1 MTKTRNKT
9 MNRKLRYW
17 AIVCAVL
24 VSASAFAWLDGD
36 SFYPRLAH
44 EEWLTAMDKETLL
57 DDMAGNN
64 DILIIDGV
72 EYLTAYSPLELIRG
86 KQRYHDV
93 YEGMIW
99 GGFEGLS
106 FAGFWGDKAIKCNRW
121 WKCRLEVSDDSLFLM
136 DIKSLQFHGKEYV
149 YSKKENGFVERY
161 VASVNQ
167 DSINR
172 RMEEFTDCRF
182 EDGRMCLPIVS
193 GTVFAKKRNL
203 APRPEV
209 WDVANQKPEDMRVYL
224 RWVDE
229 PVYRVVFDEGRMV
242 SMEVMNEPITE
253 EEQRAFVRRTAGA
266 AIIVV
271 LLVTIIFV
279 LIDYR
284 RKRKYLNMYK
294 ALQKNQTQLIIANEQ
309 SDEEPEKRPLT
320 REEVM
325 ALYRDNFIICRE
337 QFLASGWMQR
347 LEKMNASIHAD
358 TLTLGPEE
366 RQALS
371 KVLDECFIQVN
382 VNLRSECRLTNDDV
396 RCCLLSMLGC
406 QLQVVAVCLGSSHDA
421 VQTRKSRLK
430 DKLPKDIFEWV
441 FTKK

>member
-1 MTKTRNKT
+1 

-17 AIVCAVL
+17 AVVCAVL
-24 VSASAFAWLDGD
+24 VSASVFAWLDGD

-86 KQRYHDV
+86 KQRYHDM
-93 YEGMIW
+93 YEGLIMTMS
-99 GGFEGLS
+99 GGLS
-106 FAGFWGDKAIKCNRW
+106 FAAFWGDGAIRCKRL
-121 WKCRLEVSDDSLFLM
+121 WKCRLEVRDDSLFLM
-136 DIKSLQFHGKEYV
+136 DIKSLQFHGTSVVWSKGERKE
-149 YSKKENGFVERY
+149 RQ
-161 VASVNQ
+161 VAPVNQ

-182 EDGRMCLPIVS
+182 VHGCMHLPIVS

-229 PVYRVVFDEGRMV
+229 PVYRIVFDEGRMV
-242 SMEVMNEPITE
+242 SMEKMSEPITE
-253 EEQRAFVRRTAGA
+253 EEQRAFVRRTAGL

-271 LLVTIIFV
+271 LLVAIIFV
-279 LIDYR
+279 LRDYR

-294 ALQKNQTQLIIANEQ
+294 ALQKNQTQLIIANEL
-309 SDEEPEKRPLT
+309 SDEEPEKQPLT
-320 REEVM
+320 RDEVLT
-325 ALYRDNFIICRE
+325 LYRENFVICRE
-337 QFLASGWMQR
+337 QFITSGWLQR
-347 LEKMNASIHAD
+347 LEKMSATMHAE
-358 TLTLGPEE
+358 TLMLGTEE
-366 RQALS
+366 RQRLS

-382 VNLRSECRLTNDDV
+382 VNLRGEGRLTNDDV

-406 QLQVVAVCLGSSHDA
+406 SLQVVAACLGCSHEA

-430 DKLPKDIFEWV
+430 DKLPKDVFEWV
-441 FTKK
+441 FVKK

>member
-1 MTKTRNKT
+1 M
-9 MNRKLRYW
+9 
-17 AIVCAVL
+17 
-24 VSASAFAWLDGD
+24 VSMSAFAWLDGD
-36 SFYPRLAH
+36 SFYPRLAR
-44 EEWLTAMDKETLL
+44 EDWLTAQDKETLL

-86 KQRYHDV
+86 KQRYHDM

-99 GGFEGLS
+99 GGFEVLS
-106 FAGFWGDKAIKCNRW
+106 FARFWGDKAIKCNRW

-149 YSKKENGFVERY
+149 YSKKEKGFVERY

-167 DSINR
+167 DSINQ

-229 PVYRVVFDEGRMV
+229 PVYRIVFDEGRMV
-242 SMEVMNEPITE
+242 SMEVMSEPITE
-253 EEQRAFVRRTAGA
+253 EEQRAFVIRTALIA
-266 AIIVV
+266 VVLV
-271 LLVTIIFV
+271 LLVAILFV
-279 LIDYR
+279 LRDYR
-284 RKRKYLNMYK
+284 RKRHYLHMYE
-294 ALQKNQTQLIIANEQ
+294 ALQKNQAQLVTAQEL
-309 SDEEPEKRPLT
+309 SEEEPEKRPLT
-320 REEVM
+320 REEVV
-325 ALYRDNFIICRE
+325 ALYRDNFALSRE
-337 QFLASGWMQR
+337 QFRLSGWPQR
-347 LEKMNASIHAD
+347 LEKMSATLQAD
-358 TLTLGPEE
+358 MPMLGADE
-366 RQALS
+366 RGRLS
-371 KVLDECFIQVN
+371 KALDECFIQVN
-382 VNLRSECRLTNDDV
+382 VNLRSEGRLTNDDV
-396 RCCLLSMLGC
+396 RCCLLAMLGC
-406 QLQVVAVCLGSSHDA
+406 PLSVIGACLGSSPEA

-430 DKLPKDIFEWV
+430 DKLPKDVFEWV
-441 FTKK
+441 FAKN

>member
-1 MTKTRNKT
+1 

-57 DDMAGNN
+57 DDMARNN
-64 DILIIDGV
+64 DVLVIDGV

-86 KQRYHDV
+86 KQRYHDM
-93 YEGMIW
+93 YEGLIMTMS
-99 GGFEGLS
+99 GGLS
-106 FAGFWGDKAIKCNRW
+106 FAAFWGDRAIRCKRL
-121 WKCRLEVSDDSLFLM
+121 WKCRMEIRGDSLFLT
-136 DIKSLQFHGKEYV
+136 DIESFQPYGIRHV
-149 YSKKENGFVERY
+149 YSKEGYKERY

-167 DSINR
+167 DSINQ

-229 PVYRVVFDEGRMV
+229 PVYRIVFDEGRMV
-242 SMEVMNEPITE
+242 SMEVMSEPITE
-253 EEQRAFVRRTAGA
+253 EEQRAFVRRTAGV

-347 LEKMNASIHAD
+347 LEKMNASIHAE

>member
-1 MTKTRNKT
+1 MSKNTMFET
-9 MNRKLRYW
+9 MNGRLRYW

-36 SFYPRLAH
+36 SFYPRLAR

-64 DILIIDGV
+64 DILVIDGV

-86 KQRYHDV
+86 KQRYHDM
-93 YEGMIW
+93 YKGLITTMH
-99 GGFEGLS
+99 GGLS
-106 FAGFWGDKAIKCNRW
+106 FAAFWGDKAIRCNRL

-136 DIKSLQFHGKEYV
+136 DIKSLQFHGTSV
-149 YSKKENGFVERY
+149 VWSKGERRERQ
-161 VASVNQ
+161 VAPVNQ
-167 DSINR
+167 DSINC

-229 PVYRVVFDEGRMV
+229 PVYRIVFDEGRMV
-242 SMEVMNEPITE
+242 SMEVMSEPITE
-253 EEQRAFVRRTAGA
+253 EEHRTFVRRTAGLA
-266 AIIVV
+266 LIVV
-271 LLVTIIFV
+271 LLVTVIFV

-294 ALQKNQTQLIIANEQ
+294 ALQKNQTQLIIAKEQ
-309 SDEEPEKRPLT
+309 AEENPEEQAMTRDE
-320 REEVM
+320 VV
-325 ALYRDNFIICRE
+325 ALYKDNFVICRE

-347 LEKMNASIHAD
+347 LEKMNASIHAEA
-358 TLTLGPEE
+358 LTLGPEE

-406 QLQVVAVCLGSSHDA
+406 PLQVVAVCLGSSHDA

-430 DKLPKDIFEWV
+430 DKLPRDIFEWIFV
-441 FTKK
+441 KK

>member
-1 MTKTRNKT
+1 

-17 AIVCAVL
+17 AVVCAVL
-24 VSASAFAWLDGD
+24 VSVSAFAWLDGD

-57 DDMAGNN
+57 DDMARNN
-64 DILIIDGV
+64 DVLVIDGV

-86 KQRYHDV
+86 KQCYHDM
-93 YEGMIW
+93 YEGLIMTMN
-99 GGFEGLS
+99 GGLS
-106 FAGFWGDKAIKCNRW
+106 FAAFWGDGAIRCKRLW
-121 WKCRLEVSDDSLFLM
+121 ECRLEVSDDSLFLM
-136 DIKSLQFHGKEYV
+136 DIKSLQFHGTSV
-149 YSKKENGFVERY
+149 VWSKGERRERQ
-161 VASVNQ
+161 VAPVNQ

-182 EDGRMCLPIVS
+182 ENGRMCLPIVS

-209 WDVANQKPEDMRVYL
+209 WDVANQKPEDMRIYL

-229 PVYRVVFDEGRMV
+229 PVYRIVFDEGRMV
-242 SMEVMNEPITE
+242 SMEMMSEPITE
-253 EEQRAFVRRTAGA
+253 EEQRAFVRRTAGL

-271 LLVTIIFV
+271 LLVTVIFV

-294 ALQKNQTQLIIANEQ
+294 ALQKNQTQLIIAKEQ
-309 SDEEPEKRPLT
+309 AEENPEGQAMT
-320 REEVM
+320 RDEVM
-325 ALYRDNFIICRE
+325 ALYRDNFVICRE

-347 LEKMNASIHAD
+347 LEKMNATLHAD
-358 TLTLGPEE
+358 TLMLGGEE
-366 RQALS
+366 RQRLS

-382 VNLRSECRLTNDDV
+382 VNLRGEGRLTNDDV

-406 QLQVVAVCLGSSHDA
+406 SLQVVAACLGCSHEA

-430 DKLPKDIFEWV
+430 DKLPKDVFEWV
-441 FTKK
+441 FMKK

>member
-1 MTKTRNKT
+1 
-9 MNRKLRYW
+9 
-17 AIVCAVL
+17 
-24 VSASAFAWLDGD
+24 
-36 SFYPRLAH
+36 
-44 EEWLTAMDKETLL
+44 MDKETLL

-86 KQRYHDV
+86 KQRYHDM
-93 YEGMIW
+93 YEGLIMTMS
-99 GGFEGLS
+99 GGLS
-106 FAGFWGDKAIKCNRW
+106 FAAFWGDRAIKCKRM
-121 WKCRLEVSDDSLFLM
+121 WKCWMEIRGDSLCLT
-136 DIKSLQFHGKEYV
+136 DIESFQPYGIRHV
-149 YSKKENGFVERY
+149 YSKEGYKERY
-161 VASVNQ
+161 VAPVNQ

-172 RMEEFTDCRF
+172 RMEEFTDCDF
-182 EDGRMCLPIVS
+182 EDGRMYLPIVS

-209 WDVANQKPEDMRVYL
+209 WDVSNQKPEDMREYL

-229 PVYRVVFDEGRMV
+229 PVYRIVFDEGRMV
-242 SMEVMNEPITE
+242 SMEVMSEPITE

-309 SDEEPEKRPLT
+309 SDEEPEKLPLT

-347 LEKMNASIHAD
+347 LEKMNASIHAE

-406 QLQVVAVCLGSSHDA
+406 PLQVVAVCLGSSHDA

>member
-1 MTKTRNKT
+1 

-86 KQRYHDV
+86 KQRYHDM
-93 YEGMIW
+93 YEGLIMTMS
-99 GGFEGLS
+99 GGLS
-106 FAGFWGDKAIKCNRW
+106 FAAFWGDGAIRCKRL
-121 WKCRLEVSDDSLFLM
+121 WKCRLEVRDDSLFLM
-136 DIKSLQFHGKEYV
+136 DIKSLQFHGTSV
-149 YSKKENGFVERY
+149 VWSKGERRERQ
-161 VASVNQ
+161 VAPVNQ

-182 EDGRMCLPIVS
+182 VHGCMHLPIVS

-229 PVYRVVFDEGRMV
+229 PVYRIVFDEGRMV
-242 SMEVMNEPITE
+242 SMEEMSEPITE
-253 EEQRAFVRRTAGA
+253 EEQRAFVRRTAGL

-271 LLVTIIFV
+271 LLVSIIFV

-294 ALQKNQTQLIIANEQ
+294 ALQKNQTQLIIANEL
-309 SDEEPEKRPLT
+309 SDEEPEKQPLT
-320 REEVM
+320 RDEVLT
-325 ALYRDNFIICRE
+325 LYRENFVISRE
-337 QFLASGWMQR
+337 QFITSGWLQR
-347 LEKMNASIHAD
+347 LEKMSATMHAE
-358 TLTLGPEE
+358 TLMLGAEE
-366 RQALS
+366 RQRLS
-371 KVLDECFIQVN
+371 KALDECFIQVN
-382 VNLRSECRLTNDDV
+382 VNLRAEGRLTNDDV

-406 QLQVVAVCLGSSHDA
+406 PLHVVAACLGSSHEA

-430 DKLPKDIFEWV
+430 DKLPKDIFEAIFV
-441 FTKK
+441 KK

>member
-1 MTKTRNKT
+1 

-17 AIVCAVL
+17 AVVCAVL
-24 VSASAFAWLDGD
+24 VSVSAFAWLDGD

-57 DDMAGNN
+57 DDMARNN
-64 DILIIDGV
+64 DVLVIDGV

-86 KQRYHDV
+86 KQRYHDM
-93 YEGMIW
+93 YEGMIMTMN
-99 GGFEGLS
+99 GGLS
-106 FAGFWGDKAIKCNRW
+106 FAAFWGDGAIRCKRLW
-121 WKCRLEVSDDSLFLM
+121 ECRLEVSDDSLFLM

-149 YSKKENGFVERY
+149 YSKKEKGFVEIY
-161 VASVNQ
+161 VEPVNQ

-182 EDGRMCLPIVS
+182 ENGRMCLPIVS

-209 WDVANQKPEDMRVYL
+209 WNTADKNPEDMRVYL

-242 SMEVMNEPITE
+242 SMEVMSEPITE

-271 LLVTIIFV
+271 LLVTVIFV

-294 ALQKNQTQLIIANEQ
+294 ALQKNQTQLIIAKEQ
-309 SDEEPEKRPLT
+309 AEENPEGQAMT
-320 REEVM
+320 RDEVM
-325 ALYRDNFIICRE
+325 ALYKDNFVICRE

-347 LEKMNASIHAD
+347 LEKMNATLHAD
-358 TLTLGPEE
+358 TLMLGGEE
-366 RQALS
+366 RQRLS

-382 VNLRSECRLTNDDV
+382 VNLRGEGRLTNDDV

-406 QLQVVAVCLGSSHDA
+406 SLQVVAACLGCSHEA

-430 DKLPKDIFEWV
+430 DKLPKDVFEWV
-441 FTKK
+441 FVKK

>member
-1 MTKTRNKT
+1 

-64 DILIIDGV
+64 DILVIDGV

-86 KQRYHDV
+86 KQRYHDM
-93 YEGMIW
+93 YEGLITTMN
-99 GGFEGLS
+99 GGLS
-106 FAGFWGDKAIKCNRW
+106 FAAFWGDRAICCNRL
-121 WKCRLEVSDDSLFLM
+121 WKCRLEIRGDSLCLT
-136 DIKSLQFHGKEYV
+136 DIESFQPYGKRHV
-149 YSKKENGFVERY
+149 YSKDGYKERY
-161 VASVNQ
+161 VAPVNQ

-182 EDGRMCLPIVS
+182 ENGRMCLPIVS

-209 WDVANQKPEDMRVYL
+209 WDVSNQKPEDMREYL

-229 PVYRVVFDEGRMV
+229 PVYRVVFDEGLMV
-242 SMEVMNEPITE
+242 SMEVMSEPITE

-347 LEKMNASIHAD
+347 LEKMNASIHAE

-406 QLQVVAVCLGSSHDA
+406 PLQVVAVCLGSSHDA

>member
-1 MTKTRNKT
+1 MNTPTRY
-9 MNRKLRYW
+9 LLLL
-17 AIVCAVL
+17 L
-24 VSASAFAWLDGD
+24 VSMVSMSAFAWLDGD
-36 SFYPRLAH
+36 SFYPRLAR
-44 EEWLTAMDKETLL
+44 EDWLTAQDKETLL
-57 DDMAGNN
+57 DDMSHNA
-64 DILIIDGV
+64 DILVIDGV

-86 KQRYHDV
+86 KQRYHDM

-99 GGFEGLS
+99 GGFEVLS
-106 FAGFWGDKAIKCNRW
+106 FARFWGDKASKCNRW

-149 YSKKENGFVERY
+149 YSKKEKGFVERY

-167 DSINR
+167 DSINQ

-229 PVYRVVFDEGRMV
+229 PVYRIVFDEGRMV
-242 SMEVMNEPITE
+242 SMEEMNEPITE
-253 EEQRAFVRRTAGA
+253 EEQRAFVRRTAGL

-271 LLVTIIFV
+271 LLVAIIFV
-279 LIDYR
+279 LRDYR

-294 ALQKNQTQLIIANEQ
+294 ALQKNQTQLITANET
-309 SDEEPEKRPLT
+309 SDEEPVGRPLT
-320 REEVM
+320 RDEVL
-325 ALYRDNFIICRE
+325 ALYRDNFVICRE
-337 QFLASGWMQR
+337 QFLANGWMQR
-347 LEKMNASIHAD
+347 LQKMSAMLHAD
-358 TLTLGPEE
+358 ALVLSVDE
-366 RQALS
+366 RKALS
-371 KVLDECFIQVN
+371 VALDECFIQVN
-382 VNLRSECRLTNDDV
+382 VNLRGEARLTNDDV

-406 QLQVVAVCLGSSHDA
+406 PLSVVAACLGSSPEA

-430 DKLPKDIFEWV
+430 DKLPRDVFEMV
-441 FTKK
+441 FAKN

>member
-1 MTKTRNKT
+1 
-9 MNRKLRYW
+9 
-17 AIVCAVL
+17 
-24 VSASAFAWLDGD
+24 
-36 SFYPRLAH
+36 
-44 EEWLTAMDKETLL
+44 MDKETLL

-86 KQRYHDV
+86 KQRYHDM
-93 YEGMIW
+93 YEGLIMTMS
-99 GGFEGLS
+99 GGLS
-106 FAGFWGDKAIKCNRW
+106 FAAFWGDRAIKCKRM
-121 WKCRLEVSDDSLFLM
+121 WKCWMEIRGDSLCLT
-136 DIKSLQFHGKEYV
+136 DIESFQPYGIRHV
-149 YSKKENGFVERY
+149 YSKEGYKERY
-161 VASVNQ
+161 VAPVNQ

-209 WDVANQKPEDMRVYL
+209 WDVSNQKPEDMREYL

-229 PVYRVVFDEGRMV
+229 PVYRIVFDEGRMV
-242 SMEVMNEPITE
+242 SMEVMSEPITE

-309 SDEEPEKRPLT
+309 SDEEPEKLPLT

-347 LEKMNASIHAD
+347 LEKMNASIHAE

-406 QLQVVAVCLGSSHDA
+406 PLQVVAVCLGSSHDA

>member
-1 MTKTRNKT
+1 

-64 DILIIDGV
+64 DILVIDGV

-86 KQRYHDV
+86 KQRYHDM
-93 YEGMIW
+93 YEGLIMTMS
-99 GGFEGLS
+99 GGLS
-106 FAGFWGDKAIKCNRW
+106 FAAFWGDRAIKCKRM
-121 WKCRLEVSDDSLFLM
+121 WKCRMEIRGDSLCLT
-136 DIKSLQFHGKEYV
+136 DIESFQPYGIRHV
-149 YSKKENGFVERY
+149 YSKEGYKERY
-161 VASVNQ
+161 VAPVSQ

-209 WDVANQKPEDMRVYL
+209 WDVSNQKPEDMREYL

-229 PVYRVVFDEGRMV
+229 PVYRVVFDEGRIE
-242 SMEVMNEPITE
+242 SMEVMSEPITE

-347 LEKMNASIHAD
+347 LEKMNASIHAE

-406 QLQVVAVCLGSSHDA
+406 PLQVVAVCLGSSHDA

>member
-1 MTKTRNKT
+1 

-17 AIVCAVL
+17 TIVCAVL

-64 DILIIDGV
+64 DILVIDGV

-86 KQRYHDV
+86 KQRYHDM
-93 YEGMIW
+93 YEGLIMTMS
-99 GGFEGLS
+99 GGLS
-106 FAGFWGDKAIKCNRW
+106 FAAFWGDRAIKCKRM
-121 WKCRLEVSDDSLFLM
+121 WKCRMEIRGDSLCLT
-136 DIKSLQFHGKEYV
+136 DIESFQPYGIRHV
-149 YSKKENGFVERY
+149 YSKEGYKERY
-161 VASVNQ
+161 VAPVNQ

-182 EDGRMCLPIVS
+182 ENGRMCLPIVS
-193 GTVFAKKRNL
+193 GTVFAKRRNL

-209 WDVANQKPEDMRVYL
+209 WDVSNQKPEDMRVYL

-242 SMEVMNEPITE
+242 SMEVMSEPITE

-347 LEKMNASIHAD
+347 LEKMNASIHAE

>member
-1 MTKTRNKT
+1 MFET
-9 MNRKLRYW
+9 MNGRLRYW

-64 DILIIDGV
+64 DILVIDGV

-86 KQRYHDV
+86 KQRYHDM
-93 YEGMIW
+93 YEGMLW
-99 GGFEGLS
+99 GWFEGLS
-106 FAGFWGDKAIKCNRW
+106 FAAFWGDRAIRCPRL
-121 WKCRLEVSDDSLFLM
+121 WKCRLEVGGDSLFLM
-136 DIKSLQFHGKEYV
+136 DIKSLQFHGTSV
-149 YSKKENGFVERY
+149 VWSKGERRERQ
-161 VASVNQ
+161 VAPVNQ

-182 EDGRMCLPIVS
+182 ENGRMCLPIVS

-229 PVYRVVFDEGRMV
+229 PVYRIVFDEGRMV
-242 SMEVMNEPITE
+242 SMEVMSEPITE
-253 EEQRAFVRRTAGA
+253 EEQRAFVRRTAGL

-271 LLVTIIFV
+271 LLVAIIFV
-279 LIDYR
+279 LRDYR

-294 ALQKNQTQLIIANEQ
+294 ALQKNQTQLIIANEL
-309 SDEEPEKRPLT
+309 SDEEPEKQPLT
-320 REEVM
+320 RDEVLT
-325 ALYRDNFIICRE
+325 LYRENFVICRE
-337 QFLASGWMQR
+337 QFITSGWLQR
-347 LEKMNASIHAD
+347 LEKMSATMHAE
-358 TLTLGPEE
+358 TLMLGAEE
-366 RQALS
+366 RQRLS
-371 KVLDECFIQVN
+371 KALDECFIQVN

-406 QLQVVAVCLGSSHDA
+406 PLQVVAVCLGSSHDA

>member
-1 MTKTRNKT
+1 

-17 AIVCAVL
+17 VIVCAVL

-86 KQRYHDV
+86 KQRYHDM
-93 YEGMIW
+93 YEGLIMTMS
-99 GGFEGLS
+99 GGLS
-106 FAGFWGDKAIKCNRW
+106 FAAFWGDGAIRCKRL
-121 WKCRLEVSDDSLFLM
+121 WKCRLEVRDDSLFLM
-136 DIKSLQFHGKEYV
+136 DIKSLQFHGTSV
-149 YSKKENGFVERY
+149 VWSKGERRERQ
-161 VASVNQ
+161 VAPVNQ

-182 EDGRMCLPIVS
+182 VHGCMHLPIVS

-229 PVYRVVFDEGRMV
+229 PVYRIVFDEGRMV
-242 SMEVMNEPITE
+242 SMEEMSEPITE
-253 EEQRAFVRRTAGA
+253 EEQRAFVRRTAGV

-271 LLVTIIFV
+271 LLVSIIFV

-294 ALQKNQTQLIIANEQ
+294 ALQKNQTQLIIANEL
-309 SDEEPEKRPLT
+309 SDEEPEKQPLT
-320 REEVM
+320 RDEVLT
-325 ALYRDNFIICRE
+325 LYRENFVISRE
-337 QFLASGWMQR
+337 QFITSGWLQR
-347 LEKMNASIHAD
+347 LEKMSATMHAE
-358 TLTLGPEE
+358 TLMLGAEE
-366 RQALS
+366 RQRLS
-371 KVLDECFIQVN
+371 KALDECFIQVN
-382 VNLRSECRLTNDDV
+382 VNLRAEGRLTNDDV

-406 QLQVVAVCLGSSHDA
+406 PLHVVAACLGSSHEA

-430 DKLPKDIFEWV
+430 DKLPKDIFEAIFV
-441 FTKK
+441 KK

>member
-1 MTKTRNKT
+1 

-64 DILIIDGV
+64 DILVIDGV

-86 KQRYHDV
+86 KQRYHDM
-93 YEGMIW
+93 YEGLIMTMS
-99 GGFEGLS
+99 GGLS
-106 FAGFWGDKAIKCNRW
+106 FAAFWGDRAIKCKRM
-121 WKCRLEVSDDSLFLM
+121 WKCRMEIRGDSLCLT
-136 DIKSLQFHGKEYV
+136 DIESFQPYGIRHV
-149 YSKKENGFVERY
+149 YSKEGYKERY
-161 VASVNQ
+161 VAPVNQ

-182 EDGRMCLPIVS
+182 ENGRMCLPIVS

-209 WDVANQKPEDMRVYL
+209 WDVSNQKPEDMRVYL

-242 SMEVMNEPITE
+242 SMEVMSEPITE

-347 LEKMNASIHAD
+347 LEKMNASIHAE

-406 QLQVVAVCLGSSHDA
+406 PLQVVAVCLGSSHDA

>member
-1 MTKTRNKT
+1 M
-9 MNRKLRYW
+9 
-17 AIVCAVL
+17 
-24 VSASAFAWLDGD
+24 VSMSAFAWLDGD
-36 SFYPRLAH
+36 SFYPRLAR
-44 EEWLTAMDKETLL
+44 EDWLTAQDKETLL
-57 DDMAGNN
+57 DDMSHNA
-64 DILIIDGV
+64 DILVIDGV

-86 KQRYHDV
+86 KQRYHDM

-99 GGFEGLS
+99 GGFEVLS
-106 FAGFWGDKAIKCNRW
+106 FARFWGDKAIKCNRW

-149 YSKKENGFVERY
+149 YSKKEKGFVERY

-167 DSINR
+167 DSINQ

-229 PVYRVVFDEGRMV
+229 PVYRIVFDEGRMV
-242 SMEVMNEPITE
+242 SMEEMNEPITE
-253 EEQRAFVRRTAGA
+253 EEQRAFVRRTAGL

-271 LLVTIIFV
+271 LLVAIIFV
-279 LIDYR
+279 LRDYR

-294 ALQKNQTQLIIANEQ
+294 ALQKNQTQLITANET
-309 SDEEPEKRPLT
+309 SDEEPVGRPLT
-320 REEVM
+320 RDEVL
-325 ALYRDNFIICRE
+325 ALYRDNFVICRE
-337 QFLASGWMQR
+337 QFLANGWMQR
-347 LEKMNASIHAD
+347 LQKMSAMLHAD
-358 TLTLGPEE
+358 ALVLSVDE
-366 RQALS
+366 RKALS
-371 KVLDECFIQVN
+371 VALDECFIQVN
-382 VNLRSECRLTNDDV
+382 VNLRGEARLTNDDV

-406 QLQVVAVCLGSSHDA
+406 PLSVVAACLGSSPEA

-430 DKLPKDIFEWV
+430 DKLPRDVFEMV
-441 FTKK
+441 FAKN

>member
-1 MTKTRNKT
+1 

-17 AIVCAVL
+17 AVVCAVL
-24 VSASAFAWLDGD
+24 VSVSAFAWLDGD

-57 DDMAGNN
+57 DDMARNN
-64 DILIIDGV
+64 DVLVIDGV

-86 KQRYHDV
+86 KQRYHDM
-93 YEGMIW
+93 YEGLIMTMN
-99 GGFEGLS
+99 GGLS
-106 FAGFWGDKAIKCNRW
+106 FAAFWGDGAIRCKRLW
-121 WKCRLEVSDDSLFLM
+121 ECRLEVSDDSLFLM
-136 DIKSLQFHGKEYV
+136 DIKSLQFHGTSV
-149 YSKKENGFVERY
+149 VWSKGERRERQ
-161 VASVNQ
+161 VAPVNQ

-182 EDGRMCLPIVS
+182 ENGRMCLPIVS

-209 WDVANQKPEDMRVYL
+209 WDVANQKPEDMRIYL

-229 PVYRVVFDEGRMV
+229 PVYRIVFDEGRMV
-242 SMEVMNEPITE
+242 SMEMMSEPITE
-253 EEQRAFVRRTAGA
+253 EEQRAFVRRTAGL

-271 LLVTIIFV
+271 LLVTVIFV

-294 ALQKNQTQLIIANEQ
+294 ALQKNQTQLIIAKEQ
-309 SDEEPEKRPLT
+309 AEENPEGQAMT
-320 REEVM
+320 RDEVM
-325 ALYRDNFIICRE
+325 ALYRDNFVICRE

-347 LEKMNASIHAD
+347 LEKMNATLHAD
-358 TLTLGPEE
+358 TLMLGGEE
-366 RQALS
+366 RQRLS

-382 VNLRSECRLTNDDV
+382 VNLRGEGRLTNDDV

-406 QLQVVAVCLGSSHDA
+406 SLQVVAACLGCSHEA

-430 DKLPKDIFEWV
+430 DKLPKDVFEWV
-441 FTKK
+441 FVKK

>member
-1 MTKTRNKT
+1 

-57 DDMAGNN
+57 DDMASNN
-64 DILIIDGV
+64 DILVIDGV

-86 KQRYHDV
+86 KQRYYDM
-93 YEGMIW
+93 YEGMIL

-106 FAGFWGDKAIKCNRW
+106 FAGFWGDGAIHCKRL
-121 WKCRLEVSDDSLFLM
+121 WKCRLEVSNDSLFLM
-136 DIKSLQFHGKEYV
+136 DIKSLQFHGKEHV
-149 YSKKENGFVERY
+149 YSKNGYKEIY
-161 VASVNQ
+161 VAPVNQ

-182 EDGRMCLPIVS
+182 ENGRMCLPIVS

-203 APRPEV
+203 APCPEV
-209 WDVANQKPEDMRVYL
+209 WTVANQKPEDMRVYL
-224 RWVDE
+224 HWVDE
-229 PVYRVVFDEGRMV
+229 PVYRIVFDEGHMV

-253 EEQRAFVRRTAGA
+253 EEHRAFVRRTAGL

-271 LLVTIIFV
+271 LLVTVIFV

-284 RKRKYLNMYK
+284 RKRKYLTMYK

-309 SDEEPEKRPLT
+309 SDEEPEKLPLT
-320 REEVM
+320 RDEVM
-325 ALYRDNFIICRE
+325 ALYRENFVICRE
-337 QFLASGWMQR
+337 QFLVSGWMQR
-347 LEKMNASIHAD
+347 LEKMNASIHAE
-358 TLTLGPEE
+358 TLALGPEE
-366 RQALS
+366 RQVLS

-441 FTKK
+441 FMKR

>member
-1 MTKTRNKT
+1 

-64 DILIIDGV
+64 DVLVIDGV

-99 GGFEGLS
+99 GGFEVLS
-106 FAGFWGDKAIKCNRW
+106 FARFWGDKAIKCNRW

-167 DSINR
+167 DSINQ

-229 PVYRVVFDEGRMV
+229 PMYRIEFDEGRMV
-242 SMEVMNEPITE
+242 SMEVMREPITE
-253 EEQRAFVRRTAGA
+253 EEHRAFVRRTAGLA
-266 AIIVV
+266 LIVV
-271 LLVTIIFV
+271 LLVAILFI
-279 LIDYR
+279 LRDYR

-294 ALQKNQTQLIIANEQ
+294 ALQKNQTQLITANEP
-309 SDEEPEKRPLT
+309 SDEEPEKQPLT
-320 REEVM
+320 RNEVL
-325 ALYRDNFIICRE
+325 ALYRDNFVICRE
-337 QFLASGWMQR
+337 QFITSGWLQR
-347 LEKMNASIHAD
+347 LEKMSATMHAE
-358 TLTLGPEE
+358 TLMLGAEE
-366 RQALS
+366 RQRLS
-371 KVLDECFIQVN
+371 KTLDECFIQVN
-382 VNLRSECRLTNDDV
+382 VNLRAEGRLTNDDV

-406 QLQVVAVCLGSSHDA
+406 PLHVVAACLGSSHEA

-430 DKLPKDIFEWV
+430 DKLPKDIFEWIFV
-441 FTKK
+441 KK

>member
-1 MTKTRNKT
+1 MIRN
-9 MNRKLRYW
+9 LRYFVM
-17 AIVCAVL
+17 VCAVL
-24 VSASAFAWLDGD
+24 ASASAYAWLDGD

-57 DDMAGNN
+57 DDMASNN
-64 DILIIDGV
+64 DVLVIDGV
-72 EYLTAYSPLELIRG
+72 EYLLPYSPLELIRG
-86 KQRYHDV
+86 KQRYHDM

-99 GGFEGLS
+99 GWFEGQTY
-106 FAGFWGDKAIKCNRW
+106 AAFWGDRAIRCSRL
-121 WKCRLEVSDDSLFLM
+121 WKCRLEVGGDSLFLT
-136 DIKSLQFHGKEYV
+136 DIESLQFHGTSV
-149 YSKKENGFVERY
+149 VWSKGERRERQ
-161 VASVNQ
+161 VAPVNQ

-209 WDVANQKPEDMRVYL
+209 WDVSNQKPEYLRVYL

-229 PVYRVVFDEGRMV
+229 PVYRIVFDEGRMV
-242 SMEVMNEPITE
+242 SMEVMSEPITE
-253 EEQRAFVRRTAGA
+253 EEQRAFVRRTAGT

-347 LEKMNASIHAD
+347 LEKMNASIHAE

-406 QLQVVAVCLGSSHDA
+406 PLQVVAVCLGSSHDA

>member
-1 MTKTRNKT
+1 

-44 EEWLTAMDKETLL
+44 EEWLTAMDKKTLL
-57 DDMAGNN
+57 DDMASNN
-64 DILIIDGV
+64 DILVIDGV

-93 YEGMIW
+93 YKGMIW
-99 GGFEGLS
+99 GGFEVLS
-106 FAGFWGDKAIKCNRW
+106 FARFWGDRAIKCNRW

-149 YSKKENGFVERY
+149 YSKMEKGFVEIY
-161 VASVNQ
+161 VEPVNQ

-182 EDGRMCLPIVS
+182 ENGRMCLPIVS

-209 WDVANQKPEDMRVYL
+209 WDVANQKPEDMRAYL

-229 PVYRVVFDEGRMV
+229 PVYRIVFDEGRMA

-253 EEQRAFVRRTAGA
+253 EEHRAFLRRTAGL

-271 LLVTIIFV
+271 LLVTVIFV

-309 SDEEPEKRPLT
+309 SDEEPEKLPLT
-320 REEVM
+320 RDEVM

-347 LEKMNASIHAD
+347 LEKMNASIHAE

-366 RQALS
+366 RQTLS
-371 KVLDECFIQVN
+371 KALDECFIQVN

-406 QLQVVAVCLGSSHDA
+406 PLQVIAVCLGSSHDA

-441 FTKK
+441 FMKR